1 MNVLRLIPRTKP
13 RVGLSP
19 GDVFGNASDELGVKL
34 TRGRALTDEIALGK
48 NMVHLIIK
56 RGPSGIEGKPGTYE
70 DLGWFPNLKTTVG
83 MDWLHNTMGGIVV
96 PTTASPA
103 TSISATGVT
112 GTGTPMTSNAL
123 TGFRVHMPVT
133 GLTTVGVY
141 GNILSNTTSRLE
153 IDQWWTPAD
162 GVGTTPAGTSAYWV
176 AAGGL
181 ASARFIGL
189 SNDGTAP
196 AVGNTA
202 MASEITANGLG
213 RALATFAHTGGT
225 TTFTQTKTWTCATAP
240 QAAQIAGLLTGGY
253 GAAGGGILV
262 LHTQFTAASLQIGD
276 SLQLTWT
283 ITLPSAG

>member
-1 MNVLRLIPRTKP
+1 MNPLRLLPRTKP
-13 RVGLSP
+13 QVGLSP
-19 GDVFGNASDELGVKL
+19 GDLFDKVGEDLGVKL
-34 TRGRALTDEIALGK
+34 TRGRMLGDDFLLGK
-48 NMVHLIIK
+48 NIVHLVIK

-70 DLGWFPNLKTTVG
+70 DLGWFANLKTTVG
-83 MDWLHNTMGGIVV
+83 MDWIHEQMGGVV
-96 PTTASPA
+96 APTQNGPA
-103 TSISATGVT
+103 TVVTATAVT
-112 GTGTPMTSNAL
+112 GTGSTWTAGTL
-123 TGFRVHMPVT
+123 AGKRIWMPVT
-133 GLTTVGVY
+133 GLTTAPVY
-141 GNILSNTTSRLE
+141 GNILSNTTTVAQ
-153 IDQWWTPAD
+153 IDQWWTSAD
-162 GVGTTPAGTSAYWV
+162 GVGTTPANSNAFQI

-202 MASEITANGLG
+202 MVSEIVANGLN

-253 GAAGGGILV
+253 GASGGGILV
-262 LHTQFTAASLQIGD
+262 LHTQFTSASLQIGD

-283 ITLPSAG
+283 ITLPAAS